1 MEADK
6 KTFIEIDTFI
16 SKVETLINQGIS
28 EITENGRIFK
38 VNSTWYIVY
47 SDFEEHQGMNINLEC
62 GTDRNTIDTYL
73 CSAWTIGGKLS
84 PPRIKA
90 NELFEK
96 LHEIYVIHQ
105 LFNKTNIIKS
115 LKKYADILERCT
127 SFEKLSESTFVL
139 HFNNNKYCF
148 IRKERYN
155 SVCNSVEQYIEVSKY
170 GENHVPQLVYE
181 SDNIDSIQSLYSI
194 FNAVYY
200 INKTEQG
207 NSIDYNLIC
216 TLGLNQ

>member
-6 KTFIEIDTFI
+6 KTFIDIDTFI
-16 SKVETLINQGIS
+16 SNIETLINQGIS
-28 EITENGRIFK
+28 EITKGGQMFK

-47 SDFEEHQGMNINLEC
+47 YDNNYGMNINLES
-62 GTDRNTIDTYL
+62 GADRNNIDTYL
-73 CSAWTIGGKLS
+73 YSAWNVGAHSEERNKTDK
-84 PPRIKA
+84 
-90 NELFEK
+90 LFEK
-96 LHEIYVIHQ
+96 LHEIYVLHQ

-139 HFNNNKYCF
+139 HFNNIKYCF

-194 FNAVYY
+194 LNAVYY
-200 INKTEQG
+200 INKTETG

-216 TLGLNQ
+216 ALGLNNNQ